1 MTQRL
6 FRTFPN
12 FKVAS
17 MASTRRHATAAPSPR
32 PHESPRVSRES
43 HGRVATVSVP
53 HRSRLE
59 DARLHITSKRER
71 LAHGRRVLAEAVA
84 QVRLREGC

>member
-32 PHESPRVSRES
+32 PHESPRVSRGS
-43 HGRVATVSVP
+43 RGRVATVSVP
-53 HRSRLE
+53 RRSRQQ
-59 DARLHITSKRER
+59 DARLHVPSVWFGM
-71 LAHGRRVLAEAVA
+71 AHGRRVLAEAVA
-84 QVRLREGC
+84 QICIG